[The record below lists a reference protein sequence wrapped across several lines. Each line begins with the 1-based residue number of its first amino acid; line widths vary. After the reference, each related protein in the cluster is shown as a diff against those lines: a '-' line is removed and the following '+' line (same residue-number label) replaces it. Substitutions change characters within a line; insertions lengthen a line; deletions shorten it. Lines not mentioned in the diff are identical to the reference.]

1 MGHRYECGSLPA
13 LVPAG
18 GFEMPPIP
26 FLPGDWLQDAA
37 GTQYVIVS
45 KRSKALLVFLC
56 GGTKRTHKDWAGR
69 DYKHSPAPENV
80 YLPSARPEK
89 HAFLENLR
97 AGELPFSAGEPS
109 FSRVALGKTA
119 VF

>member
-1 MGHRYECGSLPA
+1 MGDEYVCGSLPA
-13 LVPAG
+13 LLPEAG
-18 GFEMPPIP
+18 SAMPPIP
-26 FLPGDWLQDAA
+26 FPPGDWLQDAA

-97 AGELPFSAGEPS
+97 AGELA